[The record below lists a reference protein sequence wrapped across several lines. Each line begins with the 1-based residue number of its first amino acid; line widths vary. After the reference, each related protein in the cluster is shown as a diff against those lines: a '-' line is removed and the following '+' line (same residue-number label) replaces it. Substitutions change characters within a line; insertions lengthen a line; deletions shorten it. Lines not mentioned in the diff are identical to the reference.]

1 MLKNLHVTTL
11 PNGVRIV
18 TLEKPDAESVQ
29 MAIHVRVGSRCEPE
43 ALNGASHFIE
53 HMLFKGTKKRSAK
66 AISQAIEGVGGTI
79 NAFTDRDNTCYYTKV
94 PYNKAGHAF
103 DVLTDLFYHSTF
115 DAKEFERERQ
125 VIIEEIRMYDDQ
137 PEAVA
142 LDNLVG
148 QLWSGHPLGRPILGP
163 IETIQTLER
172 AAVLNYLQEQ
182 YAPSRTLFSFSG
194 RIRHDASVKWVER
207 AVGDL
212 RDRQQLREPEIFS
225 RAIPLDPFSLVRR
238 DIQQTH
244 LTMGWRT
251 PGFAD
256 AKEGYPYAVVLLS
269 ALLGESMMSRLFQS
283 IRERRGLCYNVSSFT
298 SFCAES
304 GALMIA
310 AGCDPV
316 KAYRGGKAILAEIG
330 RLIDRP
336 ISQAELKRTVEYVC
350 GRFRLRL
357 DSAPMGW
364 IAGRLLFGLKPDA
377 EGMIEGLRALRPADL
392 QRTAERYF
400 QPEGL
405 AMSIVAPQ
413 KVVQS
418 AETWASLMKY

>member
-1 MLKNLHVTTL
+1 
-11 PNGVRIV
+11 
-18 TLEKPDAESVQ
+18 
-29 MAIHVRVGSRCEPE
+29 
-43 ALNGASHFIE
+43 
-53 HMLFKGTKKRSAK
+53 
-66 AISQAIEGVGGTI
+66 
-79 NAFTDRDNTCYYTKV
+79 
-94 PYNKAGHAF
+94 
-103 DVLTDLFYHSTF
+103 
-115 DAKEFERERQ
+115 
-125 VIIEEIRMYDDQ
+125 
-137 PEAVA
+137 
-142 LDNLVG
+142 
-148 QLWSGHPLGRPILGP
+148 
-163 IETIQTLER
+163 
-172 AAVLNYLQEQ
+172 
-182 YAPSRTLFSFSG
+182 
-194 RIRHDASVKWVER
+194 
-207 AVGDL
+207 
-212 RDRQQLREPEIFS
+212 
-225 RAIPLDPFSLVRR
+225 
-238 DIQQTH
+238 
-244 LTMGWRT
+244 
-251 PGFAD
+251 
-256 AKEGYPYAVVLLS
+256 
-269 ALLGESMMSRLFQS
+269 
-283 IRERRGLCYNVSSFT
+283 
-298 SFCAES
+298 
-304 GALMIA
+304 MIA